1 MMSTRLFFWSLAMFA
16 MGMMLS
22 PLAPYPVP
30 FVEKPVLVIDRVTKK
45 TLHPGDLGYIER
57 NKADRWGAY
66 EDPPPAKCAPEPR
79 RGETSKVTYSV
90 STQAFVCELGLL
102 LTETADLPDSAI
114 EMIIENGIN
123 AFDCRAQ
130 FPDTGLAGIA
140 ASQRW

>member
-1 MMSTRLFFWSLAMFA
+1 MNTRLLFWSLAMFA
-16 MGMMLS
+16 MGMILS
-22 PLAPYPVP
+22 PLARYPAP
-30 FVEKPVLVIDRVTKK
+30 FEGRPVLVIDRVTKK
-45 TLHPGDLGYIER
+45 SLHPGDLGYIER

-66 EDPPPAKCAPEPR
+66 EDPPPPKCDPEPI

-90 STQAFVCELGLL
+90 SSQSFDCELGLL

-114 EMIIENGIN
+114 EMIIENGID

-140 ASQRW
+140 APQRW